1 MSLSKPPRSISS
13 LALALL
19 ASTGLATAQQTDQ
32 TQTPNVAGAG
42 IVKSLAQEI
51 GAGRGDVMTPLSSK
65 FILERDPFRSIQR
78 GRQLFQRKF
87 TAAQGLGPR
96 MNDGIGNIEIE
107 GAFGAGLADSCGAC
121 HSRPFG
127 SAGVGGNVF
136 TRPESRDA
144 PHLFGLGLQ
153 EMLADEI
160 TRELRAIRTQAATQ
174 AQSSAS
180 VVTLPLVSKSI
191 HYGTITALANGTID
205 TSGVDGVNPDL
216 RVRPFFAQGKTI
228 SMREFIVGAFN
239 AEMGLQAVD
248 PDTAAA
254 AQGQDVVTPSGM
266 LLSGSTDTF
275 EAPPTT
281 NPTLDPDLD
290 GVVNEIPTSLVDSM
304 EFYLLNYFK
313 PGRGRESLDT
323 EDGER
328 AFRFIG
334 CTTCHV
340 QDLTIDHDRRV
351 ADVEVK
357 FDAVRSN
364 RVFNGFFATAI
375 PLFSV
380 TNDGSG
386 LPTLKRPAANSFKV
400 ERIFTD
406 FKRHDLGPGF
416 HERNFDGTITTKFMT
431 EPLWG
436 VGTTAP
442 YGHDGRSLTLE
453 DAILR
458 HGGEAQASR
467 DRFANLN
474 ALRKGQLI
482 AFLNS
487 LVLFSPPDTASNLEP
502 VNDAAPNF
510 PLNGHGSIKLSVLFN
525 DPNDKE

>member
-1 MSLSKPPRSISS
+1 MSLQKLPHF
-13 LALALL
+13 ALALL
-19 ASTGLATAQQTDQ
+19 VIAPSVSAQLTDQ
-32 TQTPNVAGAG
+32 TQTPNAAGAG

-51 GAGRGDVMTPLSSK
+51 GSGRGDAMTPLSSS
-65 FILERDPFRSIQR
+65 FIIHRDPFRSIQR

-87 TAAQGLGPR
+87 TSAQGLGPR
-96 MNDGIGNIEIE
+96 RNDGIGNIEIE

-136 TRPESRDA
+136 TRPDSRDA

-160 TRELRAIRTQAATQ
+160 TRDLRAIRAQAAAQ
-174 AQSSAS
+174 AQTSAS
-180 VVTLPLVSKSI
+180 AVTLPLVSKSV
-191 HYGTITALANGTID
+191 HYGTITALANGTFD
-205 TSGVDGVNPDL
+205 TSGVEGVNPDL

-239 AEMGLQAVD
+239 AEMGLQSVD
-248 PDTAAA
+248 PDMAAA

-266 LLSGSTDTF
+266 MLSGSTDTF
-275 EAPPTT
+275 EAPPAASASV
-281 NPTLDPDLD
+281 DPDAD
-290 GVVNEIPTSLVDSM
+290 GHVNEIPTSLVDSM

-313 PGRGRESLDT
+313 PGRGRESQDT

-328 AFRFIG
+328 VFRFVG
-334 CTTCHV
+334 CTACHV

-357 FDAVRSN
+357 FDPLRSN
-364 RVFNGFFATAI
+364 RILNGFFATAV

-380 TNDGSG
+380 TDDGAG
-386 LPTLKRPAANSFKV
+386 LPTLKRPLGNSFVV
-400 ERIFTD
+400 ESIFTD

-416 HERNFDGTITTKFMT
+416 HERNFDGTVTTQFMT
-431 EPLWG
+431 EALWG

-453 DAILR
+453 DVILR
-458 HGGEAQASR
+458 HGGEAQTSR
-467 DRFANLN
+467 DRFANLT
-474 ALRKGQLI
+474 AQRKGQLI

-487 LVLFSPPDTASNLEP
+487 LVLFSPPDTASNLDP
-502 VNDAAPNF
+502 VNDQAPQF